1 MVLVHLPLVQGRYS
15 SVYRPAN
22 AGWRFVLHLNIK
34 HMKVNLV
41 GGWVYLTASFC
52 LRTNICA
59 GGWGLLVVAMKM
71 CAVFEMVRCLEVH
84 VMMESLMT

>member
-1 MVLVHLPLVQGRYS
+1 
-15 SVYRPAN
+15 
-22 AGWRFVLHLNIK
+22 
-34 HMKVNLV
+34 MKVNLV

-52 LRTNICA
+52 LRTDICA